1 MEKGRDEENIIW
13 KLERDM
19 KNKRDKERKKWRKEE
34 IKRGRD

>member
-19 KNKRDKERKKWRKEE
+19 KNKRNGERERKKEMEK
-34 IKRGRD
+34 KRD